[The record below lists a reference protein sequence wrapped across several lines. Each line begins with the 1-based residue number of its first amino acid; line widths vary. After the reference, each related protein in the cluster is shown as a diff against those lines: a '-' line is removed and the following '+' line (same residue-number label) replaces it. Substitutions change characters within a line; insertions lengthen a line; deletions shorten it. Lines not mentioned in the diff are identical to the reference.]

1 VSLKIFENIINHK
14 INTITGDELLKYAN
28 QFNIN
33 VNRQQANKVAQYLQ
47 GKNVNIFDARQR
59 ATLIKEI
66 AKIAGPETAREVN
79 KLFVQFTKN

>member
-1 VSLKIFENIINHK
+1 MKIFENIINHK
-14 INTITGDELLKYAN
+14 INTITGEELLKYAN